1 MLSPMALIELTHTHH
16 IVTAEFNRPDKH
28 NALSLELIEALHD
41 ALDAIEQDRDMR
53 VLILGGLGKSFCA
66 GMDLRG
72 VLNDVN
78 AMGSMLSG
86 LGRATYRI
94 RQLPV
99 PVIARVQGAA
109 IGGGCG
115 FAAVADI
122 AITHPEAK
130 LGYPEVSLGICPAVV
145 APWLVRKIGH
155 GPARAMLLQGGTRNG
170 EAAFK
175 MGLVDHLVPHQ
186 ELNTA
191 TIDLAEKLSHGG
203 GAAVAATKAWL
214 NELEGPVSLETLERG
229 AVLST
234 DVIAGA
240 EAQERL
246 KKLYSR

>member
-1 MLSPMALIELTHTHH
+1 
-16 IVTAEFNRPDKH
+16 
-28 NALSLELIEALHD
+28 
-41 ALDAIEQDRDMR
+41 
-53 VLILGGLGKSFCA
+53 
-66 GMDLRG
+66 
-72 VLNDVN
+72 
-78 AMGSMLSG
+78 
-86 LGRATYRI
+86 
-94 RQLPV
+94 
-99 PVIARVQGAA
+99 
-109 IGGGCG
+109 
-115 FAAVADI
+115 
-122 AITHPEAK
+122 
-130 LGYPEVSLGICPAVV
+130 
-145 APWLVRKIGH
+145 
-155 GPARAMLLQGGTRNG
+155 MLLQGGTRNG